1 MTDEILIPL
10 KQFKKE
16 TGKSNSQLA
25 NYFGGYS
32 VSAIQKMIASEDR
45 KVAVLDTPSSTTLV
59 EARVEDVYETV
70 INESDINWP
79 HDHQVMTL
87 RKLKPKKKEK

>member
-16 TGKSNSQLA
+16 TEMSNSQLA

>member
-1 MTDEILIPL
+1 MSDEILIPL

-16 TGKSNSQLA
+16 TSMSNSQLA

-45 KVAVLDTPSSTTLV
+45 KVAVLDTPLSTTLV
-59 EARVEDVYETV
+59 EVKIEDVFETV
-70 INESDINWP
+70 IDEDDINWP

-87 RKLKPKKKEK
+87 RKLKPEKKEK